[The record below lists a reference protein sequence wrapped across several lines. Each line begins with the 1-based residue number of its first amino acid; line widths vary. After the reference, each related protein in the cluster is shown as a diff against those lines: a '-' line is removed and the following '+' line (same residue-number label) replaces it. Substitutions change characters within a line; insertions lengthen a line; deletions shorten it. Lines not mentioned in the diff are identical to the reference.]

1 MKRLFFVTD
10 EEGKQA
16 LSFIRTAIGLGAT
29 LLAGAML
36 TWFTWVTTQA
46 YDVATNK
53 ALIADTGV
61 RLEKSIDINRQ
72 DIILNNGEV
81 EDTLNSLKT
90 KLDARFDRVNG
101 ILHGR
106 ITKVD
111 DKYDTKMTDLQKMLL
126 QTNKLIVDM
135 LIQKNKEVDLK
146 KEEVEMQQQIQQQKI
161 APKWPVSPSNG

>member
-1 MKRLFFVTD
+1 VKGRMKRFLFVTD
-10 EEGKQA
+10 DEGKQA
-16 LSFIRTAIGLGAT
+16 LSIIRAVIGLGAT

-53 ALIADTGV
+53 ALIRDTGI
-61 RLEKSIDINRQ
+61 RLEKSIR
-72 DIILNNGEV
+72 NNG
-81 EDTLNSLKT
+81 DDIMINSGEM
-90 KLDARFDRVNG
+90 DDRFDRVGAQFDRING

-126 QTNKLIVDM
+126 QTNRLIVDM

-146 KEEVEMQQQIQQQKI
+146 KEEVQIQQR
-161 APKWPVSPSNG
+161 ALDNGHDK